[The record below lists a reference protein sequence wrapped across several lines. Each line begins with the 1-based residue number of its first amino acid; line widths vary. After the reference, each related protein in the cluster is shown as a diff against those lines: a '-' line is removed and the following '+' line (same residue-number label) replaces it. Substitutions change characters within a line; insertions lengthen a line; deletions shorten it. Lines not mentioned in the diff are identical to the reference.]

1 MPYKISGE
9 ISEDVRI
16 LVIEE
21 SGWTVEDDSLHS
33 AGSYSITTASGLK
46 LVAARKSD
54 GEGFAYGAV
63 AAEYYA

>member
-9 ISEDVRI
+9 ISDSVRI
-16 LVIEE
+16 LVIDETT
-21 SGWTVEDDSLHS
+21 WTVEDDGLHS
-33 AGSYSITTASGLK
+33 AGSYSIITASGLK

-63 AAEYYA
+63 AAEYYT